1 MKTEHLPV
9 LKTEIL
15 NILDLQPGDNVIDLT
30 VGGGGHAQAIL
41 TTTAPNGQLIGF
53 DADPETLKIA
63 EKRLKPFGSRVHLY
77 HKNFKYSEKIIHER
91 FNSLP
96 VSGILLDLG
105 LSSLAIG
112 SKYSRFSFLSQGPLD
127 FRFDP
132 TGQGITAAE
141 LINRLSEKELAQII
155 WQYGEEP
162 QARKIAKAVVS
173 IRKYQPFKDTV
184 QLTNLLVDILPKRK
198 SYGRSRIHPAT
209 KTFQALRIA
218 VNDELGVLESVLPIS
233 IELLAPGGRMA
244 VLSYHSL
251 EDRIVKR
258 FFKQESKDCLCPA
271 EQPTCTCG
279 HHACLQVLTRKPMI
293 PTREEQLANPRSR
306 SAKLRAA
313 EKNK

>member
-1 MKTEHLPV
+1 MKTEHIPV

-15 NILDLQPGDNVIDLT
+15 NILNLQPGDNVIDLT

-53 DADPETLKIA
+53 DADPETL
-63 EKRLKPFGSRVHLY
+63 EFVRDRLKPFGSRVHLF
-77 HKNFKYSEKIIHER
+77 HKNFIDCTQIIHEC

-96 VSGILLDLG
+96 ISGILLDLG
-105 LSSLAIG
+105 LSSLALG
-112 SKYSRFSFLSQGPLD
+112 SEYSRFSFLSQGPLD

-132 TGQGITAAE
+132 TSQGITAAE

-155 WQYGEEP
+155 RQYGEEP
-162 QARKIAKAVVS
+162 QAKKIAQAIVS
-173 IRKYQPFKDTV
+173 IRKDQPFQEIS

-198 SYGRSRIHPAT
+198 YYGRSRIHPAT

-218 VNDELGVLESVLPIS
+218 VNDELGVLERVLPVS
-233 IELLAPGGRMA
+233 IELLAPGGRVA

-258 FFKQESKDCLCPA
+258 YFKQESKDCLCPA
-271 EQPTCTCG
+271 DQPTCTCR
-279 HHACLQVLTRKPMI
+279 HHASLQVLTKKPI
-293 PTREEQLANPRSR
+293 TPPLEEQSANPRSR